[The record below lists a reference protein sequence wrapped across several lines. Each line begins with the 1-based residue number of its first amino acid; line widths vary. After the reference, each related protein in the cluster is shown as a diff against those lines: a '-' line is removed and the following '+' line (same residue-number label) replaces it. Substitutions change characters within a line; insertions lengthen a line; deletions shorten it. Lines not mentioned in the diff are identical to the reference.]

1 MENTQTLPES
11 VKRKKA
17 FGRVAC
23 EILTYLVLILM
34 LAFVLIPFYTVL
46 ISSFKNLPD
55 ILQPQFTWWPKG
67 GKFYF
72 EGYKAIFSS
81 ENYGGVGGATLLR
94 SFWNTIWMNFPPLIV
109 GLFVSAA
116 AGFAFAKLSF
126 PCKGFLFQFLIVTMM
141 IPGCVSLV
149 STYLMYDVMHW
160 TDTALPL
167 LVPGLFGAVG
177 SVFFMRQY
185 MQGIPNELVEAAKID
200 GMGNI
205 GIFFKIIVPLS
216 VPVFVSL
223 GLLNFISRYN
233 DYLGP
238 LLYLSNP
245 ELYTLQLALRNL
257 SSMYRVEGL
266 WDVILA
272 ACVVSIAPLVIIYI
286 FTQKYFIKGIS
297 MSSGLKG

>member
-1 MENTQTLPES
+1 
-11 VKRKKA
+11 
-17 FGRVAC
+17 
-23 EILTYLVLILM
+23 M
-34 LAFVLIPFYTVL
+34 LL
-46 ISSFKNLPD
+46 N
-55 ILQPQFTWWPKG
+55 
-67 GKFYF
+67 
-72 EGYKAIFSS
+72 
-81 ENYGGVGGATLLR
+81 
-94 SFWNTIWMNFPPLIV
+94 SFWNTIWMNLPPLVV

-116 AGFAFAKLSF
+116 AGFAFAKLDF
-126 PCKGFLFQFLIVTMM
+126 PCKGLLFQFLIVTMM
-141 IPGCVSLV
+141 VPGCVSLV
-149 STYLMYDVMHW
+149 SSYLMYSTIYW
-160 TDTALPL
+160 TNTALPL
-167 LVPGLFGAVG
+167 LVPGLFGSVG

-205 GIFFKIIVPLS
+205 RIFLKIIVPLS

-238 LLYLSNP
+238 LLYLNDPS
-245 ELYTLQLALRNL
+245 LYTLQLALQNL
-257 SSMYRVEGL
+257 SSMFSQEGL